1 MCIQICRDHLNVKK
15 YKIIENRSKSS
26 VAITVSVVGLEP
38 TTTRLKVGYS
48 TTELHARVC
57 LTLPIIDH
65 SPDECK
71 RVRAQFWLSWP
82 ILANVILIR
91 NILLEIF

>member
-1 MCIQICRDHLNVKK
+1 M
-15 YKIIENRSKSS
+15 
-26 VAITVSVVGLEP
+26 SVVGLEP

-57 LTLPIIDH
+57 LTLLIIDH

-82 ILANVILIR
+82 VLANVILIR
-91 NILLEIF
+91 NILADLLLINHFIDRWSIIIDADNIIDP